1 MSEVKDNPGTRRFE
15 MTSGDSTAILEYP
28 RAGDRI
34 VLVHTAAPQALS
46 GQGVGCKPVRGALDA
61 VRAMGLKV
69 VPRCGF
75 LAAYIERHP
84 WI

>member
-15 MTSGDSTAILEYP
+15 MTSGDSTAIVEYP

-34 VLVHTAAPQALS
+34 VLVHTAVPQALS

-61 VRAMGLKV
+61 VRRWA
-69 VPRCGF
+69 
-75 LAAYIERHP
+75 
-84 WI
+84 

>member
-15 MTSGDSTAILEYP
+15 MTSGDSTAIVEYP

-34 VLVHTAAPQALS
+34 VLVHTAVPQALS

-69 VPRCGF
+69 MPRCGF